1 MIKCITYQC
10 VVVVARQCVTLG
22 GFGME
27 FRRDMKKYIYSL
39 MIIVVA
45 VLGSYLSFHLYR
57 NSLLSTNIEHG
68 SYSKCY
74 CGQGKQ
80 ACSLDLSLNNHSDS
94 FGVKPLLY

>member
-1 MIKCITYQC
+1 MKYIIYQC
-10 VVVVARQCVTLG
+10 VVVMVKQCAIRG

-27 FRRDMKKYIYSL
+27 FRRDMKKYISSL

-57 NSLLSTNIEHG
+57 NSLLSTNIEHA
-68 SYSKCY
+68 SYSNCY

>member
-1 MIKCITYQC
+1 MIKCIIYQC
-10 VVVVARQCVTLG
+10 VVVVARLCVTLG

-39 MIIVVA
+39 
-45 VLGSYLSFHLYR
+45 
-57 NSLLSTNIEHG
+57 LSTNIEYG

-80 ACSLDLSLNNHSDS
+80 ASSLDLSLNNHSDS